1 MREAA
6 HMPVRAYILIKCAVG
21 TARRVHK
28 GLGRLAVADA
38 TVLSAET
45 VVGPFDVIALLESED
60 LDRLGRAVTE
70 GIQRLHGIERTATCL
85 IIDLG

>member
-1 MREAA
+1 MR
-6 HMPVRAYILIKCAVG
+6 VRAYILIKCAVG

-28 GLGRLAVADA
+28 GLERLAVADA

-70 GIQRLHGIERTATCL
+70 GVHRLHGIERTATCL